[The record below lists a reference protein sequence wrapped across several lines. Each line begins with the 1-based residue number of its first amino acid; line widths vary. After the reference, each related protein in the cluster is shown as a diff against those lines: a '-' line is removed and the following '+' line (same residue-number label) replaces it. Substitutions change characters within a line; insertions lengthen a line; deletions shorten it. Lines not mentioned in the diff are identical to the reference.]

1 MEITLG
7 EIASKIG
14 GKVIGDSNHL
24 IKGVSQIQEANPGTI
39 TFLSNPAYKK
49 YINITNADAVIVEEK
64 VFLNRKK
71 MGIVVQNSQFAMA
84 KALRLFN
91 PVEKKNPIIDSM
103 AYISGFAKIGKNVSI
118 GPGACIEKGV
128 KIGDGCKVGSNTF
141 IGHDTILGNNC
152 ELNANVSIYYNTNI
166 GSKVVI
172 HSGTTIGSDGF
183 GFVTID
189 GNHEKIPQIGNV
201 VIKNNV
207 EIGSNCSI
215 DRATIGSTIIGEM
228 TKIDNLV
235 HIAHNVKIGKGC
247 LITAGFAVAGS
258 TEIGDFC
265 TFAGQVGI
273 APHLKIGDHSIVAS
287 KAGVT
292 KSLKGKGTYAG
303 FPARDIKDHN
313 RRQAL
318 INEIEKLKRK
328 VSQLNKEIIDS

>member
-1 MEITLG
+1 LEFTLG
-7 EIASKIG
+7 EIASEIG
-14 GKVIGDSNHL
+14 GKVIGNPSHL
-24 IKGVSQIQEANPGTI
+24 IKGISQIQDAGSGTI
-39 TFLSNPAYKK
+39 TFLSNPSYKK
-49 YINITNADAVIVEEK
+49 YLATTNADAVIVEEK
-64 VFLNRKK
+64 KFLNEK

-84 KALRLFN
+84 KTLKLFN
-91 PVEKKNPIIDSM
+91 PVLKENPTIHSM
-103 AYISGFAKIGKNVSI
+103 AYISDYAKIGKKVSI
-118 GPGACIEKGV
+118 RPGACIEKGV

-141 IGHDTILGNNC
+141 IGENTILGNNC
-152 ELNANVSIYYNTNI
+152 DLKANVSVYYNTNI
-166 GSKVVI
+166 GANVII

-183 GFVTID
+183 GFVTIE
-189 GNHEKIPQIGNV
+189 GSHEKIPQTGNV
-201 VIKNNV
+201 VIKNDV
-207 EIGSNCSI
+207 EIGSNCSV
-215 DRATIGSTIIGEM
+215 DRGTIGNTIIGEM

-273 APHLKIGDHSIVAS
+273 APHLKIGNKSIVAS
-287 KAGVT
+287 KSGVT
-292 KSLKGKGTYAG
+292 KSLKGKKVYAG

-328 VSQLNKEIIDS
+328 VSQLSKDMKGN